1 MAPWKADAPAKINKA
16 VGCLEC
22 RNTGF
27 LGRAGIYELL
37 QMTPGVKEQILP
49 NVHLEDLRKQAY
61 KEGMRPLRVSGLS
74 KVAQGK
80 TSYEEILKATPA
92 PLLG

>member
-1 MAPWKADAPAKINKA
+1 MAPWKAEPPEVLHRP

-22 RNTGF
+22 RQTGF

-37 QMTPGVKEQILP
+37 KMSPGTKEMVMP
-49 NVHLEDLRKQAY
+49 DTNLEDLRKQAFSD
-61 KEGMRPLRVSGLS
+61 GMRPLRVSGLS

-80 TSYEEILKATPA
+80 TSYAEILKVTPS
-92 PLLG
+92 PLIG